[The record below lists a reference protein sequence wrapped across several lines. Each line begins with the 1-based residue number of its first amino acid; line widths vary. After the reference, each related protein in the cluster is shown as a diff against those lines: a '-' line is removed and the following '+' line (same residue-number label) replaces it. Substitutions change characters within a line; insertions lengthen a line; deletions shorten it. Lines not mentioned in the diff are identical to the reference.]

1 MNHGRNGGF
10 NGQAVSSSNETEY
23 SEGESQGLT
32 APQVGQ
38 QPLRIRAF
46 AIIGW
51 LIALLSLVSNGLL
64 GIRLHISA
72 GEAKRL
78 TEQISRHKSE
88 LAHAAWQLL
97 SPARRDLTYASF
109 SFDPELYT
117 PHQVIEYIES
127 ARPWINLAR
136 EVVPEPKHA
145 EQLSKVVALLDE
157 VKDLLSQPS
166 QQENAHQRLD
176 QARELLRTVMGELRR
191 TQGQ

>member
-1 MNHGRNGGF
+1 M
-10 NGQAVSSSNETEY
+10 GQQGESLNEQASP
-23 SEGESQGLT
+23 SEGVELDSGEMQGRIT
-32 APQVGQ
+32 PQIVS

-51 LIALLSLVSNGLL
+51 LIALLSLMLNGLL
-64 GIRLHISA
+64 GARLHALSN
-72 GEAKRL
+72 EVKRL
-78 TEQISRHKSE
+78 SAQVSHHKSE
-88 LAHAAWQLL
+88 LAHAARQLL

-157 VKDLLSQPS
+157 VKDLLSQPG
-166 QQENAHQRLD
+166 QQESAQQRLN
-176 QARELLRTVMGELRR
+176 QARDMLRTVMGQL
-191 TQGQ
+191 QQMGMQ

>member
-1 MNHGRNGGF
+1 MNRQRNDSF
-10 NGQAVSSSNETEY
+10 NDQAISGSSETEQGE
-23 SEGESQGLT
+23 SESQGLT
-32 APQVGQ
+32 ASQASQ
-38 QPLRIRAF
+38 QSLRVRAF

-51 LIALLSLVSNGLL
+51 LIALLSLVLNGLL

-72 GEAKRL
+72 REAKHL
-78 TEQISRHKSE
+78 AEQISHHKSE

-166 QQENAHQRLD
+166 QQESAHQRLN